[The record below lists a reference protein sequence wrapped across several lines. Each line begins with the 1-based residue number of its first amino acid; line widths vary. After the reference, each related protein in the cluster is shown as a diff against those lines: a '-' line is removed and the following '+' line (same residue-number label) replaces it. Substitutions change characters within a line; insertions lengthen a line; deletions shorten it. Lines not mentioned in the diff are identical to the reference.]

1 MILTLNK
8 KVEKLICDLP
18 PCIFKFKYILN
29 RRWPFLYP
37 HRRERVADIIIMRE
51 ITKFNINLC
60 DLLDNEHHRKETF
73 FTVPIINVI
82 ESLIFEYG
90 NQEKIFGNISN
101 GLALYRLASEGI
113 ISGELASKIRSL
125 YFLRNK
131 ILNNNYFG
139 EICSDNIPCSYFSAN
154 IALIELENSLF
165 SHFKTKKKK
174 DINLKFQE
182 IFL

>member
-8 KVEKLICDLP
+8 KVEKLICELP

-51 ITKFNINLC
+51 INKFNINIC
-60 DLLDNEHHRKETF
+60 DLLDNQNHHKEKL
-73 FTVPIINVI
+73 FTVPIISVM
-82 ESLIFEYG
+82 EALIFEYG
-90 NQEKIFGNISN
+90 NQEKIFENISH

-113 ISGELASKIRSL
+113 ICENLLSKIRKL
-125 YFLRNK
+125 YFIRDK
-131 ILNNNYFG
+131 ILNDNYFG
-139 EICSDNIPCSYFSAN
+139 DICRDDIPCSYLEAN
-154 IALIELENSLF
+154 TTLLELENSLF
-165 SHFKTKKKK
+165 LHFKAKKKK
-174 DINLKFQE
+174 DYCLKFQE